1 MKDKLP
7 LEKSPVPFTLFPG
20 SRVLIHY
27 FFRCIKR
34 CAIIRAMFPKI
45 LIPILIIA
53 IPHACL
59 AQTGD
64 DITEQ
69 FELKKV
75 SIKGNKVFSDREIIN
90 MIGLEKGTVYER
102 YLFDFYLEAG
112 LRTVKLRYFREG
124 YESAR
129 VRWAFKD
136 IKETSRKMQVEVE
149 EGERA
154 AISDIS
160 IIGVAE
166 GDYSEILQQ
175 MEVHPGAP
183 LAEGLVA
190 KGAGHIATYYL
201 NRGFADVAI
210 RYDIDRENATVT
222 YNVVEGKEFRI
233 DNIVISGNIN
243 TRGEIIRRE
252 VKLKKGDLY
261 NQQLIEESRKGIYGT
276 RLYRQ
281 VLIEPYTSSESD
293 DMKTLSILVEED
305 KPRWFEINPGY
316 SSPDR
321 IRLAGKWGHNNFLS
335 NNNNR
340 LMYEGDLSYGF
351 TDKRFRG
358 QTSLTYTEP
367 WLLGYK
373 YKGEIEGSAK
383 REVYSDFR
391 YWEMAVEA
399 RVSKDLSKTIEVG
412 GGYEYKLVNFIFGPL
427 FVKELGGKL
436 DEGIAEEDLTPNESK
451 ERLLTILADAG
462 YFDIFTGKIYIK
474 YSSTDDEWNPL
485 SGYYVY
491 LSQELMGGIFPGDV
505 DAYRIIGDVRKFI
518 PIAEKASMGFRLRS
532 GYVHEFGETKE
543 VPYSERFFTGG
554 AFSVRG
560 FGEQQLG
567 PKDVTGEPAGAR
579 ILGLGN
585 VEFRFQLPF
594 VDGAVIPG
602 LKLDLSPVWGGLF
615 FDAGNVW
622 NSYKEYRKE
631 NLRLGAGIGIRYV
644 TPVGP
649 VRLDYGR
656 EIALDNALDTNGMF
670 YIAFG
675 HAF

>member
-1 MKDKLP
+1 
-7 LEKSPVPFTLFPG
+7 
-20 SRVLIHY
+20 
-27 FFRCIKR
+27 
-34 CAIIRAMFPKI
+34 MFSKM
-45 LIPILIIA
+45 LIPILVIA
-53 IPHACL
+53 IAYPCF

-69 FELKKV
+69 FELKKI

-90 MIGLEKGTVYER
+90 MIGLEKGRVYER
-102 YLFDFYLEAG
+102 YLFDFYLEGG
-112 LRTVKLRYFREG
+112 LKIVKLRYFHEG
-124 YESAR
+124 YENAR

-136 IKETSRKMQVEVE
+136 IKETSRKMQIEVE
-149 EGERA
+149 EGERST
-154 AISDIS
+154 ISDIS
-160 IIGVAE
+160 ILGVEE
-166 GDYSEILQQ
+166 GDYAEIIQQ
-175 MEVHPGAP
+175 MEVRPGAP

-190 KGAGHIATYYL
+190 KGAGIIASYYL
-201 NRGFADVAI
+201 NRGFADVSV
-210 RYDIDRENATVT
+210 RYEIDRESAAVI
-222 YNVVEGKEFRI
+222 YSVVEGKEFRI
-233 DNIVISGNIN
+233 DSIVISGNVN
-243 TRGEIIRRE
+243 TRGKIIRRE

-276 RLYRQ
+276 KLYRQ
-281 VLIEPYTSSESD
+281 VLIEPHTSSDSD

-321 IRLAGKWGHNNFLS
+321 IRLAGKWGHNNFLF

-340 LMYEGDLSYGF
+340 LLYEGDLSYGF
-351 TDKRFRG
+351 TDERFRG

-373 YKGEIEGSAK
+373 
-383 REVYSDFR
+383 
-391 YWEMAVEA
+391 
-399 RVSKDLSKTIEVG
+399 
-412 GGYEYKLVNFIFGPL
+412 LVNFIFGPL
-427 FVKELGGKL
+427 FIKELGGKL
-436 DEGIAEEDLTPNESK
+436 DEGVAEDSLTPNESK
-451 ERLLTILADAG
+451 ERLLSILADAG
-462 YFDIFTGKIYIK
+462 YFDIFTGKLYQK
-474 YSSTDDEWNPL
+474 YDSTDNEWNPL
-485 SGYYVY
+485 SGYYIY

-505 DAYRIIGDVRKFI
+505 DAYSIVGDARKFI

-532 GYVHEFGETKE
+532 GYVHEFGETEE

-602 LKLDLSPVWGGLF
+602 IKLDLSPLWGGLF

-631 NLRLGAGIGIRYV
+631 SLRLGAGIGIRYV

-656 EIALDNALDTNGMF
+656 ELALDNALDTNGVF